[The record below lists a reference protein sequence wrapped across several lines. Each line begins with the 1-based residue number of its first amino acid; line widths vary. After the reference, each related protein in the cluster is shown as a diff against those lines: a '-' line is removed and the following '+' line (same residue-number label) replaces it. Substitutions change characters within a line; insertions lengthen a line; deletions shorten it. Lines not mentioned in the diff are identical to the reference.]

1 METTPEVSPET
12 PKIEEPPTDK
22 PAAPETQPEE
32 IKPEKPPKKKKKSQ
46 PAIDASPEKSPYGSQ
61 QLVLYNPSASPIPIV
76 ERGVPS
82 IGAFTVQ
89 CASCF
94 KWRLIPT
101 KEKYEEI
108 REKILELPFVCER
121 AREWRPE
128 ISCEDREDI
137 SQDGSRLWAIDKPQI
152 PLPPPGWERLIHIRG
167 EGCTRFADVYYAA
180 PNGKKLRS
188 LVEVQRFLDE
198 HKEYEAQGVT
208 LNRFSF
214 QIPRPLHDNYVRK
227 KTPNAQAA
235 ATAPPGLPAGTG
247 PLPLP
252 DIPVLTEDVQPISSL
267 PPEEGSAPPAATTP
281 PPPAA
286 TTLPPPAATTPP
298 PAADTAETASVKP
311 SGNSVLSVK
320 RKIVVKPPSRDKNPS
335 PIDASEVTMSD
346 NIEPTETEAL
356 DGENAD

>member
-1 METTPEVSPET
+1 MEAIPVAPPAT
-12 PKIEEPPTDK
+12 PKIEAPNPEK
-22 PAAPETQPEE
+22 PAPTETQPEDP
-32 IKPEKPPKKKKKSQ
+32 KPERPPKKKVKRSL
-46 PAIDASPEKSPYGSQ
+46 PVTDTSPEKSLNGSQ
-61 QLVLYNPSASPIPIV
+61 QLVLYSPVPGVSPGPIL
-76 ERGVPS
+76 ERGGVPS

-89 CASCF
+89 CAACF

-128 ISCEDREDI
+128 VSCEDKEDI

-198 HKEYEAQGVT
+198 HKELEAQGVT

-227 KTPNAQAA
+227 KTPNTTPPAA
-235 ATAPPGLPAGTG
+235 AAAAVP
-247 PLPLP
+247 PLPSITSVP
-252 DIPVLTEDVQPISSL
+252 DIPVLPQDVQPISCL
-267 PPEEGSAPPAATTP
+267 PPEEASVPLAAMTP
-281 PPPAA
+281 PS
-286 TTLPPPAATTPP
+286 
-298 PAADTAETASVKP
+298 ADTTEPASVIP
-311 SGNSVLSVK
+311 SVSPISNVK
-320 RKIVVKPPSRDKNPS
+320 RKIVVKLPSREKNPS
-335 PIDASEVTMSD
+335 SIDASEVAMLD
-346 NIEPTETEAL
+346 NTEPSQIEATNGT
-356 DGENAD
+356 NAD

>member
-1 METTPEVSPET
+1 MEAIPEAPSPTPTPTPTIEVE
-12 PKIEEPPTDK
+12 EEPIPPK
-22 PAAPETQPEE
+22 PVRPESQLDNS
-32 IKPEKPPKKKKKSQ
+32 KPERPPKKKVKKSQ
-46 PAIDASPEKSPYGSQ
+46 PTTDTSPEKSPNGNQ
-61 QLVLYNPSASPIPIV
+61 QLVLYNAPV
-76 ERGVPS
+76 TERGVPS

-89 CASCF
+89 CAACF

-101 KEKYEEI
+101 KDKYEEI
-108 REKILELPFVCER
+108 REKILEVPFVCER

-128 ISCEDREDI
+128 VSCEDREDI

-208 LNRFSF
+208 LSRFSF

-227 KTPNAQAA
+227 KTPSATASA
-235 ATAPPGLPAGTG
+235 ATTPSLPASTT
-247 PLPLP
+247 PTP
-252 DIPVLTEDVQPISSL
+252 DIPVLTEDVQPISCF
-267 PPEEGSAPPAATTP
+267 PPEEDSV
-281 PPPAA
+281 
-286 TTLPPPAATTPP
+286 LPVVTTPP
-298 PAADTAETASVKP
+298 PADLAEPA
-311 SGNSVLSVK
+311 SGNQSGTPISSAK

-335 PIDASEVTMSD
+335 QIAASEVTMLD
-346 NIEPTETEAL
+346 NTEPSQTEVPIDT
-356 DGENAD
+356 NAD